1 MQGPRSWYLVLLPCL
16 LLTPGPRWANAA
28 AWVNLD
34 TPEAAILDLSD
45 PHRLPDR
52 PASSHLYRLPVAAAF
67 SPYGHSAD
75 TWLGPHRFDY
85 EELDRRLAALVEL
98 DPAARVLLR
107 VDFDSPP
114 WWEQQ
119 NRETLVPSPRSLP
132 PLMAERKPT
141 HASWYSPTWRQA
153 ARQALQSLVKH
164 VETGPWAECVFGYE
178 LDSGRGGR
186 WVPWHQAVELQET
199 SPAAQA
205 AFRAWL
211 QRKYGGLAALR
222 VAWGQ
227 PRQPLADSPEVKAGY
242 IYTQWAQIQIPSLK
256 YMLDPASPG
265 IYDPSGQQH
274 LADYQLFLGEYTAEV
289 ILDLVRAG
297 REAGGSGKQWGAC
310 YGHLLWWPEG
320 DWPPS
325 LAGHL
330 GLSKLLAADEI
341 NFLVGPPG
349 APATPTGAAQS
360 IELRGKRYLEQVEQ
374 SVGTA
379 GDTSAP
385 TVWLRRSGPS
395 LRTAPWLG
403 RPESS
408 PGSAPWALVLDERS
422 LAHLSPGGDLQRVT
436 LQTQALEIAGL
447 AWPEVWLAG
456 DLPAARS
463 DCLGYVLAATYYVP
477 DALREAVI
485 RRARPGTV
493 VVWLYAAG
501 TLDGGFIDPSGI
513 FRLTGL
519 RVTMLNSAGSLR
531 IEIPPGE
538 PLLTPEADRPLLW
551 GPLRPAQPR
560 FVLLAGD
567 ENFGTLAGSTWPG
580 MGLRWDRGALLVYCV
595 APGIPGPVLQRL
607 AAEAQRRAG
616 GL

>member
-1 MQGPRSWYLVLLPCL
+1 MQVPRLWYLMLLPCL
-16 LLTPGPRWANAA
+16 LLTPAPRWANAA
-28 AWVNLD
+28 AWVDLGS
-34 TPEAAILDLSD
+34 PEAAILDLSD

-52 PASSHLYRLPVAAAF
+52 PAPSHLYRLPVAAAF
-67 SPYGHSAD
+67 SPYGDSPD
-75 TWLGPHRFDY
+75 TWLAPNRFDY
-85 EELDRRLAALVEL
+85 GELDQRLATLVTL

-114 WWEQQ
+114 WWEAQ
-119 NRETLVPSPRSLP
+119 NRETLVPSPQFTPSLT
-132 PLMAERKPT
+132 AERKPT

-164 VETGPWAECVFGYE
+164 VEAGPWAERVFGYE
-178 LDSGRGGR
+178 LNSGRGGR

-242 IYTQWAQIQIPSLK
+242 IYTQWAQIQIPALK

-265 IYDPSGQQH
+265 LYDPSGQQH

-289 ILDLVRAG
+289 ILDLVKAG
-297 REAGGSGKQWGAC
+297 REAGGGGKQWGAC

-325 LAGHL
+325 LTGHL
-330 GLSKLLAADEI
+330 GLSRLLAADEI
-341 NFLVGPPG
+341 NFLVGPPEG
-349 APATPTGAAQS
+349 PPAPTSAVQS
-360 IELRGKRYLEQVEQ
+360 IELRGKWYLEQVGR
-374 SVGTA
+374 SVGIE
-379 GDTSAP
+379 GEVSAL
-385 TVWLRRSGPS
+385 TVYLRRSGPS
-395 LRTAPWLG
+395 LRSEQ
-403 RPESS
+403 RPDRAQDSATS
-408 PGSAPWALVLDERS
+408 PPWALVLDERS
-422 LAHLSPGGDLQRVT
+422 LAHLSPSGDLQRVT
-436 LQTQALEIAGL
+436 LQTQAAELAGL
-447 AWPEVWLAG
+447 DWPEVWLAG

-463 DCLGYVLAATYYVP
+463 DHAGYVLAGTYYVP
-477 DALREAVI
+477 ETLREAVI
-485 RRARPGTV
+485 RRTRPGTV
-493 VVWLYAAG
+493 VVWLYGAG

-519 RVTMLNSAGSLR
+519 KATMLNSAGSLR
-531 IEIPPGE
+531 IEVPPGE
-538 PLLTPEADRPLLW
+538 PLLTPEGNRPLLW
-551 GPLRPAQPR
+551 GPLRPIQPR

-567 ENFGTLAGSTWPG
+567 ETMGTVAGSAWPG
-580 MGLRWDRGALLVYCV
+580 IGLRWDQGALLVYSV
-595 APGIPGPVLQRL
+595 APGMPGEVLHRL

-616 GL
+616 GH